1 MLLKWWGWVMACH
14 GRRIPIHQR
23 YLANKAIR
31 PQKKKILFKSPCC
44 VLGGKKREELIR
56 RKALGSLWSS
66 LVFKEK
72 KLFPLPLSWLCL
84 LHELQPGNIFH
95 IHVIL
100 RLRIFLKEMVV
111 AIGWFK
117 KLLRNF
123 LTYYRFYKPSYRGDY
138 HSSSMLFSILSAQN
152 VQGAIQLLNTS
163 SLPLF
168 EIRIR
173 FCISHLGGLHG
184 PAFRHPCFL

>member
-1 MLLKWWGWVMACH
+1 MLLKWWSWVMTCR
-14 GRRIPIHQR
+14 GRRIHIHWK
-23 YLANKAIR
+23 YLANKAIH
-31 PQKKKILFKSPCC
+31 PQKRIFFTNPCC
-44 VLGGKKREELIR
+44 VLGGKKRKEMIR

-84 LHELQPGNIFH
+84 LHELQPGNIVH

-100 RLRIFLKEMVV
+100 RLRIFKKMVV
-111 AIGWFK
+111 SIGWFK

-123 LTYYRFYKPSYRGDY
+123 LTYYSFYKPSYRGDY
-138 HSSSMLFSILSAQN
+138 HSSPLLFSILSAQN

-168 EIRIR
+168 EIRVG
-173 FCISHLGGLHG
+173 FCISH
-184 PAFRHPCFL
+184 C